1 MAKDLRTKMVTAIK
15 RCGNDKNVGAMV
27 EWPLVAER
35 GSVVGV
41 KRMRREEWD
50 SM

>member
-15 RCGNDKNVGAMV
+15 RCGNDKNVG
-27 EWPLVAER
+27 PLVAER